1 MMIFLLLMVFGI
13 NAIIAKHFKM
23 LLRDM
28 NDKVFDKI

>member
-1 MMIFLLLMVFGI
+1 MKIFLLLVVLGI

-28 NDKVFDKI
+28 NDKPFDKI